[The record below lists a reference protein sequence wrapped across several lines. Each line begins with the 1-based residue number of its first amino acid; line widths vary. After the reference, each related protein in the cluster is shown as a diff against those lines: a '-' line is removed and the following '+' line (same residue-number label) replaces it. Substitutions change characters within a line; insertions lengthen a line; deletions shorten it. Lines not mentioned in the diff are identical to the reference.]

1 MMNPDMFKKPSKT
14 EKHKQKYIVSTTLKH
29 NK

>member
-1 MMNPDMFKKPSKT
+1 MMNPDMFKKPSKI
-14 EKHKQKYIVSTTLKH
+14 EKHKQKYIVSTTLKA